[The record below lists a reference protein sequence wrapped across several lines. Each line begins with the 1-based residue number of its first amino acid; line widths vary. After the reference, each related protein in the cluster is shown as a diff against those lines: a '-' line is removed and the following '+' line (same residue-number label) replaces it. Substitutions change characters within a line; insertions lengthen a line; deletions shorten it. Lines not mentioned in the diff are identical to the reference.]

1 MLLSTTVFVTQSAFA
16 ENESLGAA
24 NISLIASPSM
34 TELVSFVGSAAEYA
48 KENGKEKALQ
58 EFNNKTGS
66 FVNDELYIFAAD
78 FKGNVLQIQ

>member
-1 MLLSTTVFVTQSAFA
+1 
-16 ENESLGAA
+16 
-24 NISLIASPSM
+24 M